1 MPKLTGLLMEQVRIR
16 SVVGTLLIAIVAVVG
31 RGVLIGNGGLRHQ
44 SAISL
49 GERLPLAWTQ

>member
-1 MPKLTGLLMEQVRIR
+1 MEQVRIR